1 MSYYEAEA
9 YAKWAGKRLPTE
21 PEWEKAARGED
32 GRVFPWGDEFDREKC
47 GPIFKGWTAWMGAL
61 TPMMRY
67 FPDLAPFGDRA
78 PVTQYPKGV
87 SPYGCYDMVG
97 NTFEWCSSWYT
108 EILGLRVIR
117 GGTWITPGSSLCGA
131 GMVMLVIAG
140 ASTLVSVSSRMLSPG
155 PVPFAYLRDIRT
167 GSRSHVDS
175 QGAPGR

>member
-117 GGTWITPGSSLCGA
+117 GGTWITPEFITVWSRDGYASNRRSFYVGFRLVQDVEPWPCALC
-131 GMVMLVIAG
+131 
-140 ASTLVSVSSRMLSPG
+140 LSP
-155 PVPFAYLRDIRT
+155 
-167 GSRSHVDS
+167 
-175 QGAPGR
+175 